1 MPAQGGASLMQGSV
15 LNPDGTSTT
24 NIATNQPSEDA
35 HTSTSYDPATNMITT
50 TTVDP
55 ASGSMMTTSTTA
67 PPGMAEAANRGSP
80 QQQDV

>member
-1 MPAQGGASLMQGSV
+1 MQDTT

-24 NIATNQPSEDA
+24 NIATNQPSGDA

-55 ASGSMMTTSTTA
+55 ASGSMTTTSTTA
-67 PPGMAEAANRGSP
+67 PPGMAEAASRDS
-80 QQQDV
+80 QQQQGA